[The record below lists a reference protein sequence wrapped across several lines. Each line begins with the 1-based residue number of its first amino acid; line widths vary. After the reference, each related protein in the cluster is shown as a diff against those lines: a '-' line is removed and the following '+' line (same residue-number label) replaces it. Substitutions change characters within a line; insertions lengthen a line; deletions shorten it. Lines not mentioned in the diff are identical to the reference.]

1 MSKYLNDHPDDDRKT
16 VTEDC
21 PTCGNEVTMVWDVE
35 RNGYKATC
43 PFCGEQLQLVTELS
57 PIETTSGKVISEF
70 RMNYYKHT
78 ETDKCPLGYGFVLDA
93 SPVEVRKWNTRKEP
107 QHEEEN

>member
-1 MSKYLNDHPDDDRKT
+1 MKCTLVKPNP
-16 VTEDC
+16 
-21 PTCGNEVTMVWDVE
+21 
-35 RNGYKATC
+35 C

-78 ETDKCPLGYGFVLDA
+78 ETDKCPLGY
-93 SPVEVRKWNTRKEP
+93 
-107 QHEEEN
+107 

>member
-1 MSKYLNDHPDDDRKT
+1 MKCTLVKPNP
-16 VTEDC
+16 
-21 PTCGNEVTMVWDVE
+21 
-35 RNGYKATC
+35 C

-93 SPVEVRKWNTRKEP
+93 SPVEVRKWNARKEP
-107 QHEEEN
+107 QHEEED

>member
-1 MSKYLNDHPDDDRKT
+1 MKCTLVKPNP
-16 VTEDC
+16 
-21 PTCGNEVTMVWDVE
+21 
-35 RNGYKATC
+35 C
-43 PFCGEQLQLVTELS
+43 PFCGERLQLVTELS

-93 SPVEVRKWNTRKEP
+93 SPVEVRKWNTRKE
-107 QHEEEN
+107 QAHEEKN

>member
-1 MSKYLNDHPDDDRKT
+1 MKCTLVKPNP
-16 VTEDC
+16 
-21 PTCGNEVTMVWDVE
+21 
-35 RNGYKATC
+35 C

-78 ETDKCPLGYGFVLDA
+78 ETDKYPAIV
-93 SPVEVRKWNTRKEP
+93 TRSQVP
-107 QHEEEN
+107 AWVWIRA